1 MVGLAGFEPAITWI
15 LKSIVLFP
23 SHVAYFAT
31 KLRIN
36 QVNLGII
43 VGYTNFILYLAHN
56 PSYLSEKKGNPI
68 LIFRLDFKRQI
79 NSLYIR
85 KDFIGNLKR

>member
-15 LKSIVLFP
+15 LENIVLFP

-43 VGYTNFILYLAHN
+43 VGYTNLILYLAHN

-68 LIFRLDFKRQI
+68 LVFRL
-79 NSLYIR
+79 
-85 KDFIGNLKR
+85 GLKR

>member
-1 MVGLAGFEPAITWI
+1 MVGLAGFEPAITWV
-15 LKSIVLFP
+15 LESIILFP

-43 VGYTNFILYLAHN
+43 VDHTDHILYLAHN
-56 PSYLSEKKGNPI
+56 PSYLCEKKGNPI
-68 LIFRLDFKRQI
+68 LIFRLDYNR
-79 NSLYIR
+79 
-85 KDFIGNLKR
+85 